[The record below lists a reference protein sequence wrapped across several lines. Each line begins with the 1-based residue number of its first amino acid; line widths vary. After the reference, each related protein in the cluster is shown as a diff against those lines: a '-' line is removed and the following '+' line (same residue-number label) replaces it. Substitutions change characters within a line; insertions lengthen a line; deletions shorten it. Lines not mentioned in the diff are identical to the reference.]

1 MEDRLV
7 HFRTQA
13 GRCPLRGDG
22 PVQRRNERCPH
33 GICGFTSA
41 MRRKGIPQRERPA
54 RIGYLGTHLRW
65 LVQNQ
70 ANPSCSGPEG
80 KRPNPLVPSAYNERG
95 NPDFHR
101 SRVRLTFMVLR
112 LADITPDVSPDELV
126 AQLVPPSMFDEV
138 SFDSY
143 IPDPGEPSQAEAR
156 DACRAFAE
164 EVVKAKSGKKK
175 GLFGKKRPV
184 EGRGIYLDG
193 GFGVGKTHLLASI
206 FHACPAPKSFGTFV
220 ELTNVVGA
228 LGFNRAVEELST
240 RSVLCI
246 DEFELDDP
254 GDTMLVSRLLA
265 ELSAAGVF
273 IAATSNTLPGQLG
286 EGRFAA
292 ADFLREIRKISGL
305 FQTLRV
311 DGPDFRHRDLPPAP
325 DPMSNADLEATAAE
339 VEGSTLDDFDELCRH
354 LDKLHPSKYN
364 RLVGGITQVCLEN
377 VHPVEN
383 QAIALRVVVL
393 ADRLYDAGIPVRNS
407 GAKLDEIFT
416 PEMINGGYKKKY
428 LRATS
433 RLLALS
439 RFQPGDTH

>member
-1 MEDRLV
+1 MFAVTAAVR
-7 HFRTQA
+7 
-13 GRCPLRGDG
+13 
-22 PVQRRNERCPH
+22 
-33 GICGFTSA
+33 
-41 MRRKGIPQRERPA
+41 RERIPEGERA
-54 RIGYLGTHLRW
+54 TRIRKLGTHLRW

-70 ANPSCSGPEG
+70 AHPSYSDAEDNRRNALVSSADGERLNPEFRGP
-80 KRPNPLVPSAYNERG
+80 
-95 NPDFHR
+95 
-101 SRVRLTFMVLR
+101 RVRLTFMVLR

-143 IPDPGEPSQAEAR
+143 IPDPNEPSQAEAR

-175 GLFGKKRPV
+175 GLFGKKKPV

-206 FHACPAPKSFGTFV
+206 FHACPGPKSFGTFV

-265 ELSAAGVF
+265 ELTAAGVF

-311 DGPDFRHRDLPPAP
+311 DGPDYRHRDLPPAP
-325 DPMSNADLEATAAE
+325 DPMSNADLEATAEA
-339 VEGSTLDDFDELCRH
+339 VEGSSLDDFDELCRH

-364 RLVGGITQVCLEN
+364 RLVGGITQVCLED

-416 PEMINGGYKKKY
+416 PEMISGGYKKKY